1 MAENKTKAGEKAA
14 KKTKKTGIKPKK
26 PSILTKKPKAEK
38 PKPEKTVKKTE
49 TKKTPKKKPENTAP
63 KKPSTIKRITTKYLG
78 GLLLS
83 RMAKN
88 GAKELAQNADEVNKL
103 NVFPVPDGDTG
114 DNMRMTIEGGIAAL
128 DGIETDNLSEAIRAL
143 ARGMLLGARGNSGV
157 IVSQFFAGIAKDLE
171 NVKKADAAAFGH
183 ALEMGVQQAYSSVM
197 TPTEGTILTVAREAV
212 EYAVSRINENS
223 TIRSLFADLTREMHA
238 SVNRTPEILPVLK
251 NAGVVDSGGAG
262 LFYIIDGFNRVLN
275 GDEISDEESAKKDT
289 RVAPPTEF
297 AFNEDSVMT
306 YAYCTECLLQLQRSK
321 CDPEKFDV
329 EAFKEFLISM
339 GDSVVCFIT
348 GSIVKLHVH
357 TFTPEKVLAKC
368 REYGEFLT
376 IKIENMSVQHNDTI
390 SEDKNDSAASA
401 TSAFT
406 VPETVPEAVTEAPK
420 KKNAI
425 VSVSNG
431 AGVEQLFAEF
441 GVDATVQGGQTQNP
455 STNDFIEAFKGI
467 NAENIFVL
475 PNNGNIFMAAQQAG
489 ELYENAKVYVIPS
502 KNIGMGYVAL
512 TAIDFE
518 NLDPADILIEAE
530 EVMKRVTTG
539 YISPAIRDADM
550 NGIHVTSGD
559 TIGIIDKEIV
569 VSDPDFTTAT
579 NALADKLL
587 SIEGKFMLTVFSGAD
602 ATEEARANLEGYLAE
617 AHPDAEVYF
626 INGEQQT
633 YPFIFAAE

>member
-1 MAENKTKAGEKAA
+1 MAD
-14 KKTKKTGIKPKK
+14 KKTKSGEEAVKETKKASDKTKK
-26 PSILTKKPKAEK
+26 PSILIKKHKTEKAKSSTAKKTTKKKSEGG
-38 PKPEKTVKKTE
+38 
-49 TKKTPKKKPENTAP
+49 AP

-88 GAKELAQNADEVNKL
+88 GAKELAQNADEINKL

-128 DGIETDNLSEAIRAL
+128 DGMETDNLSEAIRAL
-143 ARGMLLGARGNSGV
+143 SRGMLLGARGNSGV

-212 EYAVSRINENS
+212 EYAVSRIDENS

-275 GDEISDEESAKKDT
+275 GEELPDDESAKKET
-289 RVAPPTEF
+289 RVAPPTDF

-321 CDPEKFDV
+321 CDPEAFDTD
-329 EAFKEFLISM
+329 AFKEFLMSM

-348 GSIVKLHVH
+348 GTIVKLHVH

-376 IKIENMSVQHNDTI
+376 LKIENMSVQHNDTI
-390 SEDKNDSAASA
+390 SEDKDDSTASA

-406 VPETVPEAVTEAPK
+406 VPETAPEATEAPK

-475 PNNGNIFMAAQQAG
+475 PNNGNIVMAAQQAA
-489 ELYENAKVYVIPS
+489 ELYEDARVYVIPS

-512 TAIDFE
+512 TAIDFSSLE
-518 NLDPADILIEAE
+518 PEDILIEAD

-539 YISPAIRDADM
+539 YVSPAIRDADM
-550 NGIHVTSGD
+550 NGIHVTNGD

-579 NALADKLL
+579 NTLADKLL
-587 SIEGKFMLTVFSGAD
+587 SIEGKFMLTIFSGAD
-602 ATEEARANLEGYLAE
+602 ATEEARADLEKYLTE

-626 INGEQQT
+626 INGDQQT

>member
-1 MAENKTKAGEKAA
+1 MIPMAD
-14 KKTKKTGIKPKK
+14 KKTKNTNEAPKTAEKAKK
-26 PSILTKKPKAEK
+26 PSILGKKVKDKKPAKSAEA
-38 PKPEKTVKKTE
+38 KK
-49 TKKTPKKKPENTAP
+49 AP
-63 KKPSTIKRITTKYLG
+63 KAKEAKGTTTKSTNPIKRITTKYIG
-78 GLLLS
+78 GFLLS

-128 DGIETDNLSEAIRAL
+128 DGVETDNLSEAVKAL
-143 ARGMLLGARGNSGV
+143 SRGMLLGARGNSGV
-157 IVSQFFAGIAKDLE
+157 IVSQFFAGIAKGLE

-212 EYAVSRINENS
+212 EYAVSRVNEKS
-223 TIRSLFADLTREMHA
+223 TIRTLFADLTREMHA

-275 GDEISDEESAKKDT
+275 GDELPDINDAVNET

-306 YAYCTECLLQLQRSK
+306 YAYCTECLLQLQRAK
-321 CDPEKFDV
+321 CDPATFDTD
-329 EAFKEFLISM
+329 AFKEFLMSM

-376 IKIENMSVQHNDTI
+376 IKIENMSVQHSDTI
-390 SEDKNDSAASA
+390 SEEKSDAAPSA
-401 TSAFT
+401 TSAFN
-406 VPETVPEAVTEAPK
+406 VPEAIAEIKPEAPK

-431 AGVEQLFAEF
+431 AGVEHLFAEF

-455 STNDFIEAFKGI
+455 STSDFIEAFKGI

-475 PNNGNIFMAAQQAG
+475 PNNGNIVMAAQQAA
-489 ELYENAKVYVIPS
+489 ELYEDAKVYVIPS

-518 NLDPADILIEAE
+518 NLDPADILIEAD

-539 YISPAIRDADM
+539 YVSPAIRDAEM
-550 NGIHVTSGD
+550 NGIHVTNGD

-579 NALADKLL
+579 NTLADKLL
-587 SIEGKFMLTVFSGAD
+587 SIEGKFMLTVFSGID
-602 ATEEARANLEGYLAE
+602 ATDEARANLESYLAE

-626 INGEQQT
+626 INGDQQT

>member
-1 MAENKTKAGEKAA
+1 MITMEDKITDTERGKASTEGSKKSHHLGNKSAKPKTPKTKA
-14 KKTKKTGIKPKK
+14 PKSTSK
-26 PSILTKKPKAEK
+26 RSEPSAQK
-38 PKPEKTVKKTE
+38 VKKE
-49 TKKTPKKKPENTAP
+49 SP
-63 KKPSTIKRITTKYLG
+63 IKRLTTKYIG
-78 GLLLS
+78 GLLFS
-83 RMAKN
+83 KMAKN
-88 GAKELAQNADEVNKL
+88 GAKELTQNAEEVNKL

-128 DGIETDNLSEAIRAL
+128 EGVETDNLSEAIRIL
-143 ARGMLLGARGNSGV
+143 SRGMLLGARGNSGV
-157 IVSQFFAGIAKDLE
+157 IVSQFFAGIAKGLE
-171 NVKKADAAAFGH
+171 NVKKADAAAFGR

-212 EYAVSRINENS
+212 EYAVSRIDESS
-223 TIRSLFADLTREMHA
+223 TIRTLFADLTREMHA
-238 SVNRTPEILPVLK
+238 SVERTPEILPVLK
-251 NAGVVDSGGAG
+251 DAGVVDSGGAG

-275 GDEISDEESAKKDT
+275 GDELPDTEDTVKET

-321 CDPEKFDV
+321 CDPATFDV
-329 EAFKEFLISM
+329 EAFKQFLISM

-357 TFTPEKVLAKC
+357 TFTPERVLARC

-390 SEDKNDSAASA
+390 SEEKSETTHSP

-406 VPETVPEAVTEAPK
+406 VPDTIPEMKEAPK

-431 AGVEQLFAEF
+431 AGIEQLFAEL

-455 STNDFIEAFKGI
+455 STNDFIDAFKSI

-489 ELYENAKVYVIPS
+489 ELYEDAKVYVIPS

-512 TAIDFE
+512 TSIDFE
-518 NLDPADILIEAE
+518 SLEPDDILHEAE
-530 EVMKRVTTG
+530 EAMKRVTTG
-539 YISPAIRDADM
+539 YVSPAIRDADM
-550 NGIHVTSGD
+550 NGIHITNGD

-569 VSDPDFTTAT
+569 VSDADFATAT
-579 NALADKLL
+579 NTLADKLL
-587 SIEGKFMLTVFSGAD
+587 SIEGKFMLTVFVGAD
-602 ATEEARANLEGYLAE
+602 ATEEDRASLEGYLSE

-626 INGEQQT
+626 ISGDQQT